1 MRRMRERK
9 NKQIKHTME
18 QWEIL
23 KEENEILRLKIQKM
37 RGEL

>member
-1 MRRMRERK
+1 MRRMRDRK
-9 NKQIKHTME
+9 NKQIKQTME